1 MKIVGFFCNWCAYM
15 AADLAGT
22 MRLEYPSDVLIVRV
36 MCSGRVQPE
45 FVVNAL
51 KNGADGVLIAGCHP
65 GDCHYIHGNM
75 IALRRY
81 RMIRKVL
88 EELGIN
94 PKRVRLEWISASEPD
109 RVKAVIKDFIEE
121 LKTL

>member
-22 MRLEYPSDVLIVRV
+22 MRLEYPSDILIVRV

>member
-22 MRLEYPSDVLIVRV
+22 MRLEYPSDILIVRV

-94 PKRVRLEWISASEPD
+94 PRRVRLEWISASEPD
-109 RVKAVIKDFIEE
+109 RVKAVIKDFIED